1 LATRSFAGARPN
13 TPPHSHSIVDRQENH
28 FYINIIFEEEQQDAM
43 KNTMPSPPGAG

>member
-1 LATRSFAGARPN
+1 LRDSGT
-13 TPPHSHSIVDRQENH
+13 THSHSIVDRKENH